1 MRHVIVLSL
10 AILAALAPETGRAQL
25 LDDRVE
31 GLQRVCTYRDN
42 FDPSRARETRTGI
55 GNACPTAPPRSRS
68 SLPAPPTARLLATQ
82 DDDSGRQCVYGE
94 GARRWTIETAVGR
107 RCPLS
112 AGMLAKERADDRMA
126 SGF

>member
-1 MRHVIVLSL
+1 MRHLIVLSL
-10 AILAALAPETGRAQL
+10 AVLAALVPETGQAQL
-25 LDDRVE
+25 LYDRVE

-55 GNACPTAPPRSRS
+55 GSACPTFPPRSRS

-94 GARRWTIETAVGR
+94 GSRRWTIETTVDR

-112 AGMLAKERADDRMA
+112 AGILMKERQEDLRA